1 MNTITNIITG
11 TITNNT
17 LAEAIADAS
26 RTSKG
31 RVNADR
37 VGKTAYKELRRIVD
51 SMRLPAYECRRID
64 KDAAVHDGDQYQ
76 VCRSYLGGR
85 IRELLAYIGP
95 VNGVTVDMRACIDDA
110 IHVAAAE
117 RIVIHDAELER
128 LVKRRRELKDIIDA
142 GVGLV
147 STPGGGITQAAGEL
161 ERVNAR
167 IDELES
173 LDYTKTKDLKIA
185 SPTAFFNAIMLAFGK
200 RFDGYLSLTADE
212 VERLE
217 LARKEARK
225 AARKAERARK
235 KAAGKAAKSPEITME
250 QDVMDVINQRI
261 NG

>member
-1 MNTITNIITG
+1 MNTITTTIG
-11 TITNNT
+11 TIHNNT
-17 LAEAIADAS
+17 LAQAIADAS

-37 VGKTAYKELRRIVD
+37 VGKPAYKELRRIVD
-51 SMRLPAYECRRID
+51 SMRLPAYECMRID
-64 KDAAVHDGDQYQ
+64 KDAQIHDGDQYQ

-110 IHVAAAE
+110 IHVSGAE

-128 LVKRRRELKDIIDA
+128 LVKRRRELKDIVDA

-161 ERVNAR
+161 ERVNQR

-173 LDYTKTKDLKIA
+173 LDYTKTKDLKIS
-185 SPTAFFNAIMLAFGK
+185 SPTAFFNAVMLAFGK
-200 RFDGYLSLTADE
+200 RFDGYLSLTAEE

-225 AARKAERARK
+225 AARKKERDRK
-235 KAAGKAAKSPEITME
+235 KAAGKAAKVQEVATE
-250 QDVMDVINQRI
+250 QNVMDVINARI

>member
-1 MNTITNIITG
+1 MFNNTITG

-17 LAEAIADAS
+17 LAQAIADAS

-37 VGKTAYKELRRIVD
+37 VGKPAYKELRRLVD
-51 SMRLPAYECRRID
+51 SMRLPAYECRRIN
-64 KDAAVHDGDQYQ
+64 KDAQVHDGDQYQ

-95 VNGVTVDMRACIDDA
+95 VNGVTVDIRACIDDA
-110 IHVAAAE
+110 IAVSGAE
-117 RIVIHDAELER
+117 RIIVHDAELEK
-128 LVKRRRELKDIIDA
+128 LIKHRRELREIVDA
-142 GVGLV
+142 GTELV
-147 STPGGGITQAAGEL
+147 STPGGGVTRAQAEL
-161 ERVNAR
+161 ERVNTR

-185 SPTAFFNAIMLAFGK
+185 SPTAFFNAVMLAFGK

-235 KAAGKAAKSPEITME
+235 KAAGRQAKSQEVTME
-250 QDVMDVINQRI
+250 QDVMDVIANRV

>member
-1 MNTITNIITG
+1 MTSTYILNT
-11 TITNNT
+11 NT
-17 LAEAIADAS
+17 LAQAIADAS

-37 VGKTAYKELRRIVD
+37 VGKAAHKELRRIVD
-51 SMRLPAYECRRID
+51 TMRLPAYECLRID
-64 KDAAVHDGDQYQ
+64 KDAQVHDGDRYQ
-76 VCRSYLGGR
+76 TCRSYLGGR
-85 IRELLAYIGP
+85 VRELLAYIGP
-95 VNGVTVDMRACIDDA
+95 VNGVTVDVRACIDDA
-110 IHVAAAE
+110 IHVAGAM
-117 RIVIHDAELER
+117 RIAVHNAELEK
-128 LVKRRRELKDIIDA
+128 LIKRRRELKDIIDD

-173 LDYTKTKDLKIA
+173 LDYTKTKDLKIS

-235 KAAGKAAKSPEITME
+235 KAAGKAAKVQEVTME
-250 QDVMDVINQRI
+250 ADVMDVIANRV

>member
-1 MNTITNIITG
+1 MTNYILNTNS
-11 TITNNT
+11 

-37 VGKTAYKELRRIVD
+37 VGKATYKELRRIVD
-51 SMRLPAYECRRID
+51 SMRLPAYECLRID
-64 KDAAVHDGDQYQ
+64 KDAQIHDGDQYQ

-110 IHVAAAE
+110 IHVSGAN

-128 LVKRRRELKDIIDA
+128 LIKRRRELKDIVDADSVPVSTQQA
-142 GVGLV
+142 GVT
-147 STPGGGITQAAGEL
+147 SAQAEL
-161 ERVNAR
+161 ARCNAR
-167 IDELES
+167 IEELES

-185 SPTAFFNAIMLAFGK
+185 SPTAFFNAVMLAFGK
-200 RFDGYLSLTADE
+200 RFDGYLSLTAEE

-225 AARKAERARK
+225 AARKKERDRK
-235 KAAGKAAKSPEITME
+235 KAAGKAAKVQEVTME
-250 QDVMDVINQRI
+250 ADVMDVIANRI

>member
-1 MNTITNIITG
+1 MTNYILNTNS
-11 TITNNT
+11 
-17 LAEAIADAS
+17 LAGAIADAS

-37 VGKTAYKELRRIVD
+37 VGKATYKELRRIVD
-51 SMRLPAYECRRID
+51 TMRLPAYECRRID
-64 KDAAVHDGDQYQ
+64 KDAQIHDGDQYQ
-76 VCRSYLGGR
+76 TCRSYLGGR

-117 RIVIHDAELER
+117 RIVIHDAELEQ
-128 LVKRRRELKDIIDA
+128 LIKRRRELKDVIDA
-142 GVGLV
+142 GTDLV
-147 STPGGGITQAAGEL
+147 STPGGGITRAAGEL

-167 IDELES
+167 IEELES

-185 SPTAFFNAIMLAFGK
+185 SPTAFFNAVMLAFGK

-225 AARKAERARK
+225 AARKKERDRK
-235 KAAGKAAKSPEITME
+235 KAAGKAAKVQEVATE
-250 QDVMDVINQRI
+250 QNVMDVINARM

>member
-1 MNTITNIITG
+1 MKTINITTG

-17 LAEAIADAS
+17 LASAIADAS

-31 RVNADR
+31 RVNSDR
-37 VGKTAYKELRRIVD
+37 VGKPAHTDLRRLVD
-51 SMRLPAYECRRID
+51 SMRLPAYECRRIN
-64 KDAAVHDGDQYQ
+64 KDAQAHETEQYLT
-76 VCRSYLGGR
+76 CRSYLGGR
-85 IRELLAYIGP
+85 IRELLAFIGH

-110 IHVAAAE
+110 IAVSGAE
-117 RIVIHDAELER
+117 RIVIHDAELEK
-128 LVKRRRELKDIIDA
+128 LVKRRRALKEAIDA
-142 GVGLV
+142 GTDLV

-161 ERVNAR
+161 KRVDAR
-167 IDELES
+167 INELEA

-200 RFDGYLSLTADE
+200 RFDGYLSLTAEE
-212 VERLE
+212 VEQME

-235 KAAGKAAKSPEITME
+235 KAAGKAAKAPEVTME
-250 QDVMDVINQRI
+250 QDVMDVIANRI

>member
-1 MNTITNIITG
+1 MNTITTTIG
-11 TITNNT
+11 TIHNNT
-17 LAEAIADAS
+17 LAQAIADAS

-37 VGKTAYKELRRIVD
+37 VGKATYKELRRIVD
-51 SMRLPAYECRRID
+51 SMRLPAYECLRID
-64 KDAAVHDGDQYQ
+64 KDAQIHDGDQYR

-110 IHVAAAE
+110 IHVSGAN
-117 RIVIHDAELER
+117 RIIVHDAELER
-128 LVKRRRELKDIIDA
+128 LIKRRRELKDAIDA
-142 GVGLV
+142 GTDLV
-147 STPGGGITQAAGEL
+147 STPGGVTQAAGEL

-167 IDELES
+167 IDELEA
-173 LDYTKTKDLKIA
+173 LDYTKTKDLKIS

-235 KAAGKAAKSPEITME
+235 KAAGKAAKVQEVTME
-250 QDVMDVINQRI
+250 ADVMDVINHRV

>member
-1 MNTITNIITG
+1 MNTINITTG

-17 LAEAIADAS
+17 LAQAIADAS

-37 VGKTAYKELRRIVD
+37 VGKATYKELRRIVD

-64 KDAAVHDGDQYQ
+64 KDAQVHDGDQYQ

-85 IRELLAYIGP
+85 IRELLAFIGP
-95 VNGVTVDMRACIDDA
+95 VNGVTVDMRACINDA

-117 RIVIHDAELER
+117 RIIIHDAELEK
-128 LVKRRRELKDIIDA
+128 LIKRRRELKEIVDA

-147 STPGGGITQAAGEL
+147 STPGGGVTRAAGEL
-161 ERVNAR
+161 ERVNQR

-185 SPTAFFNAIMLAFGK
+185 SPTAFFNAVMLAFGK
-200 RFDGYLSLTADE
+200 RFDGYLSLTAED

-235 KAAGKAAKSPEITME
+235 KAAGRQAKTPEVTME
-250 QDVMDVINQRI
+250 ADVMDVVNHRI

>member
-1 MNTITNIITG
+1 MTNYI
-11 TITNNT
+11 ITNNT
-17 LAEAIADAS
+17 LAQAIADAS

-37 VGKTAYKELRRIVD
+37 VGKTTYKELRRIVD

-64 KDAAVHDGDQYQ
+64 ADAQIHDGDQYQ
-76 VCRSYLGGR
+76 TCRSYLGGR
-85 IRELLAYIGP
+85 IRELLAFIGP

-110 IHVAAAE
+110 IHVSGAN
-117 RIVIHDAELER
+117 RIVVHDAELEK
-128 LVKRRRELKDIIDA
+128 LIKRRRELREMVDA
-142 GVGLV
+142 EAVPV
-147 STPGGGITQAAGEL
+147 STQQAGITQAQSEL
-161 ERVNAR
+161 AQVNQR

-185 SPTAFFNAIMLAFGK
+185 SPTAFYNAIMLAFGK

-225 AARKAERARK
+225 AARKKERDRK
-235 KAAGKAAKSPEITME
+235 KAAGKAAKTPEVTME

>member
-1 MNTITNIITG
+1 MTNTYI
-11 TITNNT
+11 ITNNT
-17 LAEAIADAS
+17 LAQAIADAS

-37 VGKTAYKELRRIVD
+37 VGKATYKELRRIVD
-51 SMRLPAYECRRID
+51 SMRLPAYECLRID
-64 KDAAVHDGDQYQ
+64 KDAQVHDGDQYQ

-85 IRELLAYIGP
+85 IRELLTFIGP

-128 LVKRRRELKDIIDA
+128 LIKRRRALKEAIDA
-142 GVGLV
+142 GTDLV

-167 IDELES
+167 IDELEA
-173 LDYTKTKDLKIA
+173 LDYTKTKDLKIS

-200 RFDGYLSLTADE
+200 RFDGYLSLTAEE

-235 KAAGKAAKSPEITME
+235 KAAGKAAKVQEVATE
-250 QDVMDVINQRI
+250 QNVMDVINVRM

>member
-1 MNTITNIITG
+1 MNTITTTIG
-11 TITNNT
+11 TIHNNT

-37 VGKTAYKELRRIVD
+37 VGKATYKELRRIVD
-51 SMRLPAYECRRID
+51 TMRLPAYECLRID
-64 KDAAVHDGDQYQ
+64 KDAQIHDGDQYQ
-76 VCRSYLGGR
+76 TCRSYLGGR

-110 IHVAAAE
+110 IHVSGAN
-117 RIVIHDAELER
+117 RIVIHDAELEK
-128 LVKRRRELKDIIDA
+128 LVKRRRELKDVIDA

-173 LDYTKTKDLKIA
+173 LDYTKTKDLKIL
-185 SPTAFFNAIMLAFGK
+185 SPTAFFNAVMLAFGK

-212 VERLE
+212 VEQME

-235 KAAGKAAKSPEITME
+235 KAAGKAAKTPEVTME
-250 QDVMDVINQRI
+250 ADVMDVINHRV

>member
-1 MNTITNIITG
+1 MTNYILN
-11 TITNNT
+11 NNT
-17 LAEAIADAS
+17 LASAIADAS

-37 VGKTAYKELRRIVD
+37 VGKPAYKELRRIVD
-51 SMRLPAYECRRID
+51 SMRLPAYECRRIN
-64 KDAAVHDGDQYQ
+64 KDAQVHDGDQYQ

-85 IRELLAYIGP
+85 IRELLAFIGP
-95 VNGVTVDMRACIDDA
+95 VNGVTVDVRACIDDA
-110 IHVAAAE
+110 IAVSGAE
-117 RIVIHDAELER
+117 RIVVHDAELDR
-128 LVKRRRELKDIIDA
+128 LIKRRRALKEAIDA
-142 GVGLV
+142 GTGLV

-161 ERVNAR
+161 ARCNAR

-173 LDYTKTKDLKIA
+173 LDYTKTKDLKIS
-185 SPTAFFNAIMLAFGK
+185 SPTAFFNAVMLAFGK
-200 RFDGYLSLTADE
+200 RFDGYLALTAEE

-235 KAAGKAAKSPEITME
+235 KAAGRQAKAQEITMA
-250 QDVMDVINQRI
+250 QDVMDIVNQRI

>member
-1 MNTITNIITG
+1 MNTNTNIVTG

-37 VGKTAYKELRRIVD
+37 VGKATYKELRRIVD
-51 SMRLPAYECRRID
+51 SMRLPAYECLRID
-64 KDAAVHDGDQYQ
+64 KDAQVHDGDRYQ
-76 VCRSYLGGR
+76 TCRSYLGGR
-85 IRELLAYIGP
+85 IRELLSYIGP
-95 VNGVTVDMRACIDDA
+95 VNGVTVDIRACIDDA
-110 IHVAAAE
+110 IHVSGAN

-128 LVKRRRELKDIIDA
+128 LVKRRRELKDIVDA

-167 IDELES
+167 IDELEA

-200 RFDGYLSLTADE
+200 RFDGYLSLTAEE

-235 KAAGKAAKSPEITME
+235 KAAGRQAKAPEVTME
-250 QDVMDVINQRI
+250 QDVMDVIANRI

>member
-1 MNTITNIITG
+1 MFNTNITTG
-11 TITNNT
+11 TIANNT

-37 VGKTAYKELRRIVD
+37 VGKAAYKELRRIVD
-51 SMRLPAYECRRID
+51 TMRLPAYECLRID
-64 KDAAVHDGDQYQ
+64 KDAQIHDGDQYQ

-110 IHVAAAE
+110 IHVAGAN
-117 RIVIHDAELER
+117 RVIVHDAELEK
-128 LVKRRRELKDIIDA
+128 LIKRRRELREIVDD

-147 STPGGGITQAAGEL
+147 STPGGGVTRAAGEL

-167 IDELES
+167 IDELEA
-173 LDYTKTKDLKIA
+173 LDYTKTKDLKIS

-200 RFDGYLSLTADE
+200 RFDGYLSLTAEE
-212 VERLE
+212 VEAME

-225 AARKAERARK
+225 AARKKERDRK
-235 KAAGKAAKSPEITME
+235 KAAGRQAKAQEVTME
-250 QDVMDVINQRI
+250 ADVMDVVNHRI

>member
-1 MNTITNIITG
+1 MTTI

-37 VGKTAYKELRRIVD
+37 VGKATYKELRRIVD
-51 SMRLPAYECRRID
+51 SMRLPAYECLRID
-64 KDAAVHDGDQYQ
+64 KDAQIHDGDQYQ

-110 IHVAAAE
+110 IHVSGAN
-117 RIVIHDAELER
+117 RIIVHNAELER
-128 LVKRRRELKDIIDA
+128 LIKRRRELKDIVDAESVPVSTQRA
-142 GVGLV
+142 GVT
-147 STPGGGITQAAGEL
+147 SAQAEL

-173 LDYTKTKDLKIA
+173 LDYTKTKDLK
-185 SPTAFFNAIMLAFGK
+185 
-200 RFDGYLSLTADE
+200 
-212 VERLE
+212 
-217 LARKEARK
+217 
-225 AARKAERARK
+225 
-235 KAAGKAAKSPEITME
+235 
-250 QDVMDVINQRI
+250 
-261 NG
+261 

>member
-1 MNTITNIITG
+1 MKTINITTG
-11 TITNNT
+11 TIFNNT
-17 LAEAIADAS
+17 LAASIADAS

-37 VGKTAYKELRRIVD
+37 VGKAAYKELRRIVD
-51 SMRLPAYECRRID
+51 SMRLPAYECLRID
-64 KDAAVHDGDQYQ
+64 KDAQVHDGDQYQ

-85 IRELLAYIGP
+85 VRELLAYIGP

-110 IHVAAAE
+110 IHVSGAN
-117 RIVIHDAELER
+117 RIIVHDAELEK
-128 LVKRRRELKDIIDA
+128 LIKRRRELRDMVDAEAVPVSIQRA
-142 GVGLV
+142 GVT
-147 STPGGGITQAAGEL
+147 SAQAEL

-173 LDYTKTKDLKIA
+173 LDYTKTKDLKIV

-200 RFDGYLSLTADE
+200 RFDGYLSLTAEE
-212 VERLE
+212 VEQME

-235 KAAGKAAKSPEITME
+235 KAAGRQAKAPEVTME
-250 QDVMDVINQRI
+250 QDVMDVIASRV

>member
-1 MNTITNIITG
+1 MNTITTTIG
-11 TITNNT
+11 TIHNNT

-37 VGKTAYKELRRIVD
+37 VGKPAYKELRRIVD
-51 SMRLPAYECRRID
+51 TMRLPAYECRRID
-64 KDAAVHDGDQYQ
+64 KDAQIHDGDQYQ

-85 IRELLAYIGP
+85 IRELLSFIGP
-95 VNGVTVDMRACIDDA
+95 VNGVTVDVRACIDDA
-110 IHVAAAE
+110 IHVSGAE
-117 RIVIHDAELER
+117 RIIIHDAELER
-128 LVKRRRELKDIIDA
+128 LIKRRRALKEAIDA
-142 GVGLV
+142 GTDLV

-185 SPTAFFNAIMLAFGK
+185 SPTAFFNAVMLAFGK
-200 RFDGYLSLTADE
+200 RFDGYLSLTTDE

-225 AARKAERARK
+225 AARKKERDRK
-235 KAAGKAAKSPEITME
+235 KAAGKAAKVQEVATE
-250 QDVMDVINQRI
+250 QNVMDVINARM

>member
-1 MNTITNIITG
+1 MTSTYIL
-11 TITNNT
+11 NNT
-17 LAEAIADAS
+17 LAASIADAS

-37 VGKTAYKELRRIVD
+37 VGKATYKELRRIVD
-51 SMRLPAYECRRID
+51 TMRLPAYECRRIN
-64 KDAAVHDGDQYQ
+64 KDAQVHDGDQYQ

-85 IRELLAYIGP
+85 IRELLTYIGP
-95 VNGVTVDMRACIDDA
+95 VNGVTVDVRACIDDA
-110 IHVAAAE
+110 IAVSGAE
-117 RIVIHDAELER
+117 RIIVHDAELEK
-128 LVKRRRELKDIIDA
+128 LIKRRRELRDVIDD

-167 IDELES
+167 IDELEA
-173 LDYTKTKDLKIA
+173 LDYTKTKDLKIS
-185 SPTAFFNAIMLAFGK
+185 SPTAFYNAVMLAFGK

-212 VERLE
+212 VEAME

-225 AARKAERARK
+225 AARKKERDRK
-235 KAAGKAAKSPEITME
+235 KAAGKAAKAQEVTME
-250 QDVMDVINQRI
+250 ADVMDVIANRV

>member
-1 MNTITNIITG
+1 MM
-11 TITNNT
+11 
-17 LAEAIADAS
+17 
-26 RTSKG
+26 
-31 RVNADR
+31 
-37 VGKTAYKELRRIVD
+37 RRIVD
-51 SMRLPAYECRRID
+51 TMRLPAYECRRID
-64 KDAAVHDGDQYQ
+64 KDAQVHETEQYQ
-76 VCRSYLGGR
+76 TCRSYLGGR

-128 LVKRRRELKDIIDA
+128 LVKRRRELKDIVDA

-167 IDELES
+167 IEELES
-173 LDYTKTKDLKIA
+173 LDYTKTKDLKIS
-185 SPTAFFNAIMLAFGK
+185 SPTAFFNAVMLAFGK
-200 RFDGYLSLTADE
+200 RFDGYLSLTAEE
-212 VERLE
+212 VEAME

-235 KAAGKAAKSPEITME
+235 TAAGRQAKAQEVTME
-250 QDVMDVINQRI
+250 ADVMDVINHRV

>member
-1 MNTITNIITG
+1 MTNYI
-11 TITNNT
+11 ITNNT
-17 LAEAIADAS
+17 LAASIADAS

-37 VGKTAYKELRRIVD
+37 VGKATYKELRRLVD

-64 KDAAVHDGDQYQ
+64 KDAQVHETEQYLT
-76 VCRSYLGGR
+76 CRSYLGGR
-85 IRELLAYIGP
+85 IRELLTYIGP

-110 IHVAAAE
+110 IAVSGYE

-128 LVKRRRELKDIIDA
+128 LVKRRRELKDIVDAEAVPVSIQHA
-142 GVGLV
+142 GVT
-147 STPGGGITQAAGEL
+147 SAQAEL

-167 IDELES
+167 IDELEA
-173 LDYTKTKDLKIA
+173 LDYTKTKDLKIS
-185 SPTAFFNAIMLAFGK
+185 SPTAFFNAVMLAFGK
-200 RFDGYLSLTADE
+200 RFDGYLSLTAEE
-212 VERLE
+212 VEQME

-235 KAAGKAAKSPEITME
+235 KATGRQAKAPEVTME
-250 QDVMDVINQRI
+250 QNVMDVIANRV

>member
-1 MNTITNIITG
+1 MFTNITTG

-37 VGKTAYKELRRIVD
+37 VGKSAYKELRRIVD
-51 SMRLPAYECRRID
+51 TMRLPAYECRRIN
-64 KDAAVHDGDQYQ
+64 KDAQVHDGDQYQ

-85 IRELLAYIGP
+85 VRELLAYIGP
-95 VNGVTVDMRACIDDA
+95 VNGVTVDVRACIDDA
-110 IHVAAAE
+110 IAVSGAE
-117 RIVIHDAELER
+117 RIIVHDAELEK
-128 LVKRRRELKDIIDA
+128 LIKRRRELREIVDA
-142 GVGLV
+142 GTELV

-161 ERVNAR
+161 ERVNQR
-167 IDELES
+167 IDELEAI
-173 LDYTKTKDLKIA
+173 DYTKTKDLKIS

-200 RFDGYLSLTADE
+200 RFDGYLSLTAEE
-212 VERLE
+212 VEQME

-235 KAAGKAAKSPEITME
+235 KAAGRQAKSPEVTME
-250 QDVMDVINQRI
+250 QDVMDVIANRV